1 MARIEDKVG
10 QWNGELKFKTENQT
24 EFMLKPTLLHKR
36 KLLFLEKKFVGD
48 DYTEKDLEEQD
59 NILISLI
66 KEGYPTFT
74 DDQIDGVMN
83 EYGTEIL
90 MELYIAWKWRDRAS
104 IEAFKIKQKKEIDKL
119 LADE

>member
-1 MARIEDKVG
+1 MVRIEDKVG
-10 QWNGELKFKTENQT
+10 QWNGELKFTTEDKT

-59 NILISLI
+59 KILISLI
-66 KEGYPTFT
+66 KDGYPTFT
-74 DDQIDGVMN
+74 TEQVEGIMS

-90 MELYIAWKWRDRAS
+90 MELYIAWKWRDRES